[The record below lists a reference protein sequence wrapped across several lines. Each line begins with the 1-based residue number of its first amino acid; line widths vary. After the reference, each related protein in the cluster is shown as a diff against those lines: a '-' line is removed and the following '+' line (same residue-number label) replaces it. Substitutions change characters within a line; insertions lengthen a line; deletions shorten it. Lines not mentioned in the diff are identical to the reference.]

1 MAESSTGSRLA
12 GSAIGKKGECQFV
25 IGLYNILQPI
35 DQCIFCNVEARVAE
49 RLTVTNFTLG
59 GPGFNPS
66 PLLCFL
72 RQGTLLHFASLHPG
86 V

>member
-1 MAESSTGSRLA
+1 MGESSTGCRLA

-25 IGLYNILQPI
+25 IALYNILQAI
-35 DQCIFCNVEARVAE
+35 DQCIFCNVEALVAE
-49 RLTVTNFTLG
+49 RLTFTNFTPG

>member
-1 MAESSTGSRLA
+1 MGESSTGCRLA

-25 IGLYNILQPI
+25 IGLYIILQPI

-49 RLTVTNFTLG
+49 WLAVTNFTPG